1 MTVRKVAPIVGVQV
15 KSLGHSTVGKM
26 RHFRK
31 VVREEVVEFADIIG
45 VGRMSS
51 PIPATRRI

>member
-1 MTVRKVAPIVGVQV
+1 MAIRRVAPLVGVQV
-15 KSLGHSTVGKM
+15 KSLGHTTVGKM
-26 RHFRK
+26 RLFRK
-31 VVREEVVEFADIIG
+31 IVRDDVVELADIIG